1 MERIVSES
9 STVVVAKDQISCNLA
24 DEAVVLNFKAGMYY
38 GLNSVAAKVWS
49 LIQEPK
55 KVSEIRDAILAE
67 YAVDADR
74 CQRELFDLLRDLQ
87 AKDLIRIKDAR
98 TA

>member
-55 KVSEIRDAILAE
+55 RVSEIRDAILAE

>member
-1 MERIVSES
+1 MDRILSES

-24 DEAVVLNFKAGMYY
+24 DEAVILNFKAGMYY
-38 GLNSVAAKVWS
+38 GLNSVAARVWA

-55 KVSEIRDAILAE
+55 RVSEIRDAILAE

-74 CQRELFDLLRDLQ
+74 CQRELLELLRELQ
-87 AKDLIRIKDAR
+87 GKDLIRIKDEKVA
-98 TA
+98 

>member
-1 MERIVSES
+1 MERVVSES

-55 KVSEIRDAILAE
+55 RVSEIRDAILAE